1 LEAPAAVPGGGI
13 IAAGPRRYLLAMVY
27 KTRLCG
33 SSLGFGDCC
42 DMSIG
47 KI

>member
-1 LEAPAAVPGGGI
+1 LEAPAAVPGGDI

-27 KTRLCG
+27 KTLCG
-33 SSLGFGDCC
+33 SWLDFGDCC
-42 DMSIG
+42 DMSTG